1 MGYHSFDYTVDTQ
14 PMANSLNEVKTSVH
28 ALNGVV
34 AAMQAAVISAEK
46 KAAKDVCNSVDAG
59 FYGLIASQISQKI
72 AHVEPSVISGQ
83 QLLLSIKRDMCKIQP
98 NLEKDYNRCL
108 RTYSSIFK
116 QIDKTTREHLLALD
130 KEAFNLIELFRKQ
143 CLIRQSDRSAFLL
156 LMDNDVNHVR
166 QLGTQTHVMDNA
178 KSGITDVSAYKDEY
192 NLLEKKQD
200 VMAGNKKIDAEEIL
214 NVPAL
219 YIDYDE
225 VNGSDQK
232 ADVHIVSG
240 IEKNCANRIKNKVS
254 MDMNSNE
261 NWSEISA
268 EEMNLLK
275 QDVKSL
281 CAKHNCSE
289 RLSKELNRL
298 MDESTIEVCG
308 ESEEWAM

>member
-1 MGYHSFDYTVDTQ
+1 MGYHSFDYTVDTR
-14 PMANSLNEVKTSVH
+14 PMANSLNEVKSSVI

-34 AAMQAAVISAEK
+34 ATMQAAVISAEQ
-46 KAAKDVCNSVDAG
+46 KAAADVCQSVDAG

-83 QLLLSIKRDMCKIQP
+83 QLLLSIKRDMCKIEP

-108 RTYSSIFK
+108 RTYNATFN
-116 QIDKTTREHLLALD
+116 QINKSTKEHLMALD

-143 CLIRQSDRSAFLL
+143 CIQRQSDRSAFSL

-178 KSGITDVSAYKDEY
+178 KSGITSVSEYKDEY

-200 VMAGNKKIDAEEIL
+200 VLAGSKRIESEEIL
-214 NVPAL
+214 KIPAL
-219 YIDYDE
+219 FINYDE
-225 VNGSDQK
+225 VDGSDM
-232 ADVHIVSG
+232 ASDIHIVSG
-240 IEKNCANRIKNKVS
+240 IEENCANRIKNKVS
-254 MDMNSNE
+254 MDMSSNE
-261 NWSEISA
+261 WSEMSA

-281 CAKHNCSE
+281 CAKYNCSE
-289 RLSKELNRL
+289 RLTNELSRL
-298 MDESTIEVCG
+298 MDESAIEVCG
-308 ESEEWAM
+308 EIDEWLT